1 MYLWWQLES
10 VPVVVHIWDDHCVQV
25 IILLSIEDGQVVQSQ
40 VHNVNPLHF

>member
-25 IILLSIEDGQVVQSQ
+25 IILLSIEDGKVVQSQ